1 MKFHITYHYGTT
13 ILTQTIVKFAT
24 INEHVHGEMSNK
36 TNIVVPLSD
45 IISITP
51 ATRRR

>member
-24 INEHVHGEMSNK
+24 LNEDVHAEMSNK
-36 TNIVVPLSD
+36 QTLVIPAANV
-45 IISITP
+45 ISIVP